1 MKDCG
6 AFFLNHPGHQ
16 TYSVPMGQARHMV
29 ALSSQSFCSIQ
40 AGNRNPLPIY
50 LSIDRSIDLSIYH
63 PVLNAISIYNNV
75 VDYFNALDSLFIY
88 WDVQTWG
95 LVDNHSGYH
104 HVRMLNHVEPPF
116 LKLDPS
122 FCWYCKTKIVDS

>member
-1 MKDCG
+1 LHVSLSGTYYGCTSIT
-6 AFFLNHPGHQ
+6 ALTNQ
-16 TYSVPMGQARHMV
+16 T
-29 ALSSQSFCSIQ
+29 
-40 AGNRNPLPIY
+40 

-122 FCWYCKTKIVDS
+122 FCWYYKTKIVDS